1 MNKFEYLQTIAMS
14 FATIIIIFAM
24 IYSNNMN
31 VYGLGFLAFG
41 IYYFSKKYG
50 INSIFMKVSMGLVAF
65 VTIVMLIGYFSSISF
80 IDIKLPNFGMLL
92 LSPPL
97 NLTTPQK
104 QIDAIRIDQPDSQ
117 KYTFAFTVYLKNISE
132 TVGQPE
138 KTYLFYRKDDAHPVT
153 PVVPT
158 FTYTADPTDKYK
170 EFTNRNGRNIG
181 LRFGNISPDSSATLY
196 LDYAKEIASNTT
208 FHTAPIL
215 FDFPRWRWVDV
226 VITVNI
232 DVVNIYI
239 DGKTIT
245 RQIRIPNLKAPSL
258 TQPIEF
264 GIMPAYLANL
274 YHSTSVVP
282 PTSSFI
288 EYLANTDGI
297 QT

>member
-1 MNKFEYLQTIAMS
+1 MNKFEYLRTVILS
-14 FATIIIIFAM
+14 VSTIIIIFAM
-24 IYSNNMN
+24 IYSKNMN
-31 VYGLGFLAFG
+31 IFGLGFLAFG

-50 INSIFMKVSMGLVAF
+50 IDSIFMKVSIGLIVF
-65 VTIVMLIGYFSSISF
+65 LTIVILIGFFSSITF
-80 IDIKLPNFGMLL
+80 TDIKLPNLGMLL

-104 QIDAIRIDQPDSQ
+104 QIEAIKIDQPDSQ

-138 KTYLFYRKDDAHPVT
+138 KTTLFYRNDDEYPVA

-158 FTYTADPTDKYK
+158 FNYVADPTDKYK

-208 FHTAPIL
+208 FHTTPIY
-215 FDFPRWRWVDV
+215 FDFPRWRWVNV
-226 VITVNI
+226 VMTVNI
-232 DVVNIYI
+232 DIVNIYI
-239 DGKTIT
+239 DGKTLT
-245 RQIRIPNLKAPSL
+245 KQIRIENLKAPSL
-258 TQPIEF
+258 NKPIEF
-264 GIMPAYLANL
+264 GIMPAYLANF
-274 YHSTSVVP
+274 YHSTGVVP

-288 EYLANTDGI
+288 EYLAKTDGI